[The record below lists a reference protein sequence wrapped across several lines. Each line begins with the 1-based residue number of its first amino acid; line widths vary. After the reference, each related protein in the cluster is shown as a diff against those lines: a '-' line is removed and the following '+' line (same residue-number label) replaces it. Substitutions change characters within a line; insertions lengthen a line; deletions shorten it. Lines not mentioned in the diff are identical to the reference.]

1 MSEPVEP
8 VINPAHRPSPD
19 DVPFDIERALS
30 AVVSLSVKVSEDAF
44 TASTL
49 GTERAGHGVLIRGD
63 GLIVTIGY
71 LIIEA
76 ESVWLVGADGKAVSG
91 HVVGYDAESGL
102 GLVQAVEPLD
112 LPVMELGDS
121 DDLREGDP
129 VILAGSGGID
139 QAVSARV
146 ASRHEFAGYWE
157 YVLDDAIFTAPP
169 HPLWGGAGLIGPDGK
184 LHGIGSLFVQ
194 QVPPGEERFD
204 GNMVVPINL
213 LGPILDDL
221 VTMGRTRKPPR
232 PWLGLY
238 AVEAEGQFVVA
249 GLAREGPAQDAD
261 VHVGD
266 LIIAVAGQP
275 VPNLASLFR
284 AVWSVGNAG
293 VEVPLTVLRDGSH
306 VHIRVPSA
314 ARDDFFKSPSLH

>member
-1 MSEPVEP
+1 MSEPAEP

-19 DVPFDIERALS
+19 DVPFDLDHALS
-30 AVVSLSVKVSEDAF
+30 AVVSLRVKVPEDAF
-44 TASTL
+44 TASSL
-49 GTERAGHGVLIRGD
+49 GTERAGHGVLIGSD

-76 ESVWLVGADGKAVSG
+76 ESVWLVGVDGKAVSG
-91 HVVGYDAESGL
+91 HVIGYDQESGL
-102 GLVQAVEPLD
+102 GLVQALEPLN
-112 LPVMELGDS
+112 LPVVGIGDS

-129 VILAGSGGID
+129 VILAGSGGIE

-157 YVLDDAIFTAPP
+157 YVLDNAIFTAPP
-169 HPLWGGAGLIGPDGK
+169 HPLWGGAGLFGPDGK

-213 LGPILDDL
+213 LKPVRDDL
-221 VTMGRTRKPPR
+221 LTTGGTRKPPR

-249 GLAREGPAQDAD
+249 GLANDGPAQGAD

-266 LIIAVAGQP
+266 LIVAVAGQP
-275 VPNLASLFR
+275 VPSLAALFR
-284 AVWSVGNAG
+284 SIWAVGAAG
-293 VEVPLTVLRDGSH
+293 VEVPLTVLRDGTH

-314 ARDDFFKSPSLH
+314 ARADFFKSPRLH